1 MDNNPSYDVMMTF
14 LPSWI
19 DQGEGDD
26 LEETRHAPIG
36 SIQNTVGK

>member
-1 MDNNPSYDVMMTF
+1 MTF

-36 SIQNTVGK
+36 RMQNTVDK